1 MMGHSSYRLVLA
13 CIVLAVVFLPLSPPI
28 ISSSGFKLG
37 SQVTYTIVGRF
48 LLVNNNNVTVN
59 DYIYISLPQNTSF
72 QQSYVVKIEPRPI
85 RLLQD
90 EDGNVFAVAAVTAR
104 PNERVW
110 VNVTY
115 RVIVTPYEIDRAQS
129 RGVWPQGE
137 LVRQYT
143 RSTMYWDI
151 YNATLVKIAY
161 DTAYRDAPLE
171 VVDRLA
177 SWVVGRVRYTVNL
190 GRSGSNHAL
199 MYTGRGYAIQGDCVE
214 VSDVFITMARSLGI
228 PARAAYGFLLTS
240 YKEHMWLNMSTVEEE
255 GEAILSHWGGHMWP
269 QVYIDPYGW
278 IDVDMLDGM
287 SPNVGRFSARHV
299 VFGFEETKYYG
310 SSLTSS
316 CIPSYMTLSYIEYWF
331 DGELS

>member
-1 MMGHSSYRLVLA
+1 MGHSSYRLVLA
-13 CIVLAVVFLPLSPPI
+13 CIVLAVFFLPLFPLTTSP
-28 ISSSGFKLG
+28 SGFKLG

-90 EDGNVFAVAAVTAR
+90 EDGNVFAVAAVMAR

-115 RVIVTPYEIDRAQS
+115 RVIVTPYEIDKAQS
-129 RGVWPQGE
+129 RGVWPRGE
-137 LVRQYT
+137 LVRRYT

-161 DTAYRDAPLE
+161 DTAYRDTPLE

-199 MYTGRGYAIQGDCVE
+199 VYTGRGYAIQGDCVE

-255 GEAILSHWGGHMWP
+255 GEEILSHWGGHIWP

-299 VFGFEETKYYG
+299 VFGLEETKYYG